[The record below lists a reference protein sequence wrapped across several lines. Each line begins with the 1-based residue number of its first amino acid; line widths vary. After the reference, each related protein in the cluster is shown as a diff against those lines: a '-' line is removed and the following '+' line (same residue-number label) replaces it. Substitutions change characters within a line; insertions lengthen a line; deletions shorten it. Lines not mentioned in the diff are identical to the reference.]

1 MYKVTLLKSKDIFG
15 ISENL
20 ARYDK
25 ILCEKT
31 GKSLAGIAMYA
42 VSRENR
48 DSEPCFKDSLVGVV
62 PVTCG
67 SGIINGFSETV
78 SCIVESIG
86 FKCFITKNKD
96 VSGLE
101 EAYEKK
107 AKVIFIADDDK
118 FIAINTCNNKVA
130 ENSFNTGR
138 GYAAAL
144 DLMSGGLKDK
154 NVLLIGAGPVGFG
167 AAFFMINRGARILV
181 YDILKQK
188 AESLKKSFPEVEI
201 ITDPNRALKNN
212 NLIFDA
218 TYAKDIIKKEHVDG
232 NTLISAPGIPLGL
245 REECFPIIKDR
256 LIHDVLE
263 IGVATML
270 FDSLS

>member
-1 MYKVTLLKSKDIFG
+1 MYKVTLLKSKDIVG
-15 ISENL
+15 ISEKL
-20 ARYDK
+20 VQYDK
-25 ILCEKT
+25 ELCEKT
-31 GKSLAGIAMYA
+31 GKSLSGIAMYA

-48 DSEPCFKDSLVGVV
+48 NSESYFKDILVGVV

-67 SGIINGFSETV
+67 NGIINGFAETV
-78 SCIVESIG
+78 NCIVESIG

-101 EAYEKK
+101 EAYKKK

-138 GYAAAL
+138 GYAAAF
-144 DLMSGGLKDK
+144 DLMSEGLKGK
-154 NVLLIGAGPVGFG
+154 NVVLMGAGPVGFG
-167 AAFFMINRGARILV
+167 AVSFMIESGARILV

-201 ITDPNRALKNN
+201 ITDLNRALKDN

-218 TYAKDIIKKEHVDG
+218 TYAKNIIAKEHIDD